1 MTLSR
6 GLAFLALIF
15 AADDALAA
23 PPSSCANKFIGKW
36 QHGTSN
42 VADLTPDGRAIC
54 SGNPFC
60 SQGTWTCSGDSLTYT
75 TSAGTYVYTLQPS
88 GVMTYGSVVVTRIR
102 GSAATSQSSKNSSPS
117 RCKLD
122 EAKANFNWVFSDAGA
137 KNSFAAARNRG
148 LSPLDSVIQAQAHNP
163 RAQQTLRDCA
173 GWVEAQLAGKGVKSS
188 KDDLPNRRLGQADCK
203 CLSVLPTQTS
213 AKGYNVSMDT
223 RCDTMDIGVKL
234 VGDQGVPSGALP
246 LSSDASVGIL
256 RAGQTQFFKSPDY
269 WSITSI
275 KAVTLRN
282 ASSTFVCN
290 F

>member
-1 MTLSR
+1 MTLFR
-6 GLAFLALIF
+6 GLAFLALMF
-15 AADDALAA
+15 AGDNALAA

-42 VADLTPDGRAIC
+42 IADLTPDGRAIC

-60 SQGTWTCSGDSLTYT
+60 SQGTWTCSGDSLAYT

-88 GVMTYGSVVVTRIR
+88 GVMTYGSVVVTRIG
-102 GSAATSQSSKNSSPS
+102 GSVATSQSGKKQ
-117 RCKLD
+117 CKLD
-122 EAKANFNWVFSDAGA
+122 EAKANFNWVFSDDGA

-148 LSPLDSVIQAQAHNP
+148 LSPLNSVIQAQAHNP

-173 GWVEAQLAGKGVKSS
+173 GWVEAELAGKGVKKS

-203 CLSVLPTQTS
+203 CLSVLPSQTS
-213 AKGYNVSMDT
+213 TKGYNVSMDT

-234 VGDQGVPSGALP
+234 TGDQGVPSGNLP
-246 LSSDASVGIL
+246 LSSDARIGIL